1 MILKVSLDFANTCAI
16 TSKKYVVRILMTTFS
31 LKKKKKM
38 WKKQPDVGN
47 IISQSS
53 SRDEKKSQIP
63 SGEKRQLI
71 FVTE

>member
-1 MILKVSLDFANTCAI
+1 MILKVSFDFANTCAI

-53 SRDEKKSQIP
+53 SGDEKKVRFLL
-63 SGEKRQLI
+63 GRRDG
-71 FVTE
+71 

>member
-1 MILKVSLDFANTCAI
+1 
-16 TSKKYVVRILMTTFS
+16 MTTFS

-53 SRDEKKSQIP
+53 SGDEKKVRFLL
-63 SGEKRQLI
+63 GRRDG
-71 FVTE
+71 

>member
-1 MILKVSLDFANTCAI
+1 
-16 TSKKYVVRILMTTFS
+16 MTTFS

-53 SRDEKKSQIP
+53 SGDEKKSQIP